1 VDGSERIAEQM
12 ALLRARFRERCLD
25 RSRSLSRACD
35 EADLLTIAS
44 LAHDI
49 TGSAGLFGFPAL
61 SSEAKALSNCC
72 RSEDEQEAIAAG
84 RALSASLLRVAA
96 EGD

>member
-1 VDGSERIAEQM
+1 MEAQDRIAEQM
-12 ALLRARFRERCLD
+12 NVLRKRFRSRCAERSEALLRACEKK
-25 RSRSLSRACD
+25 
-35 EADLLTIAS
+35 DLPLLGS

-61 SSEAKALSNCC
+61 SEKAQHVSELC
-72 RSEDEQEAIAAG
+72 REPNDEEAFAAG
-84 RALSASLLRVAA
+84 QALAVSLKAVAS